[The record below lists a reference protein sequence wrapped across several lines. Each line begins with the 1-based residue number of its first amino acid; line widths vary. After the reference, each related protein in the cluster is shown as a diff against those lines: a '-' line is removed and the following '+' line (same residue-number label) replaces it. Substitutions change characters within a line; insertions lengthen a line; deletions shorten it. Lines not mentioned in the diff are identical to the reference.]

1 MLPEWLLKFSSE
13 YKIVI
18 IINKLSDHN
27 MPRIFSFKDNR
38 KSSNN
43 PSERGRLDSSE
54 EVSSSGTNYKQKK
67 KESLTID
74 LSTRTML
81 FILAILGFIFFSTE
95 LISVI
100 VFVFFGFVLMASIRP
115 IVNWLKKKGLSKGLA
130 ITLPYVLLFVG
141 ILGVVILI
149 SVPLVNQMTELAKAL
164 PEWVEGALASL
175 ENFSIGGYSVNVE
188 SVTPYI
194 TEFIKGFP
202 TADNVKNVATFLSD
216 FFGFGAFLVSSI
228 IFSVYLVSEHDT
240 LADIAFIRIVSTEK
254 RDRVKQLVSD
264 VEGKLG
270 SWVLGQG
277 VVSTSVMLFT
287 LVLLSIL
294 EVPFALPLAIF
305 TGFIN
310 VIPNLGS
317 TISGI
322 LMAIV
327 TLIAVNPVSAL
338 IVGGSFVI
346 YQLIENSLIV
356 PKVMGNAVG
365 LKPIFVM
372 LGVIIFITFFGLIG
386 GFVAVPLMVI
396 AKILYE
402 FYIDLQKL
410 EAKGIV

>member
-1 MLPEWLLKFSSE
+1 
-13 YKIVI
+13 
-18 IINKLSDHN
+18 

-38 KSSNN
+38 RSSRKDSEREAFDN
-43 PSERGRLDSSE
+43 PSESN
-54 EVSSSGTNYKQKK
+54 SSGTNYKQKR
-67 KESLTID
+67 KENLTID
-74 LSTRTML
+74 LSTRTMF
-81 FILAILGFIFFSTE
+81 FILAILGFIFFARE

-100 VFVFFGFVLMASIRP
+100 VFVFFGFVLMASVRP
-115 IVNWLKKKGLSKGLA
+115 VVNWLKKKGFSKGLA
-130 ITLPYVLLFVG
+130 ITLPYLGLLIGLMG
-141 ILGVVILI
+141 IIVLI
-149 SVPLVNQMTELAKAL
+149 SVPLVNQMTELARTL
-164 PEWVEGALASL
+164 PEWVESALVSI
-175 ENFSIGGYSVNVE
+175 EDFSIGGYSVDVDTI
-188 SVTPYI
+188 STYI
-194 TEFIKGFP
+194 TDFIKGFP

-216 FFGFGAFLVSSI
+216 FFGFGAFLITSI
-228 IFSVYLVSEHDT
+228 IFSIYLVSEHDT

-287 LVLLSIL
+287 WVLLSVL

-317 TISGI
+317 TISGTI
-322 LMAIV
+322 MALI
-327 TLIAVNPVSAL
+327 TLITVNPISAV

-372 LGVIIFITFFGLIG
+372 LGVIVFITFFGVIG

>member
-1 MLPEWLLKFSSE
+1 
-13 YKIVI
+13 
-18 IINKLSDHN
+18 

-38 KSSNN
+38 ESSNN
-43 PSERGRLDSSE
+43 SSERERLDSSE

-81 FILAILGFIFFSTE
+81 FILVILGFIFFSTE

-115 IVNWLKKKGLSKGLA
+115 IVNWLKERGLSKGLA
-130 ITLPYVLLFVG
+130 ITLPYVLLLVG
-141 ILGVVILI
+141 ILGVIILI

-188 SVTPYI
+188 SISPYI

-216 FFGFGAFLVSSI
+216 FFGFGAFLVTSI

-372 LGVIIFITFFGLIG
+372 LGVIVFITFFGLIG

>member
-1 MLPEWLLKFSSE
+1 
-13 YKIVI
+13 
-18 IINKLSDHN
+18 

>member
-1 MLPEWLLKFSSE
+1 
-13 YKIVI
+13 
-18 IINKLSDHN
+18 

-38 KSSNN
+38 ESSNN
-43 PSERGRLDSSE
+43 SSERERLDSSE

-115 IVNWLKKKGLSKGLA
+115 IVNWLKERGLSKGLA
-130 ITLPYVLLFVG
+130 ITLPYVLLLVG
-141 ILGVVILI
+141 ILGVIILI

-188 SVTPYI
+188 SISPYI

-216 FFGFGAFLVSSI
+216 FFGFGAFLVTSI

>member
-1 MLPEWLLKFSSE
+1 
-13 YKIVI
+13 
-18 IINKLSDHN
+18 

-38 KSSNN
+38 KTSDTS
-43 PSERGRLDSSE
+43 PSRERIDTSKGE
-54 EVSSSGTNYKQKK
+54 NTSGTNYKKK
-67 KESLTID
+67 NKENLTID
-74 LSTRTML
+74 LSTRTMF
-81 FILAILGFIFFSTE
+81 FILAILGFIFFSAE

-100 VFVFFGFVLMASIRP
+100 VFIFFGFVLMASMRP
-115 IVNWLKKKGLSKGLA
+115 IVNWLKKKGFSKGFA
-130 ITLPYVLLFVG
+130 ITLPYFFLLVI
-141 ILGVVILI
+141 ILGVVVLI
-149 SVPLVNQMTELAKAL
+149 AVPLVNQMTELAKVLPQWLESAL
-164 PEWVEGALASL
+164 TFL
-175 ENFSIGGYSVNVE
+175 EDFSIGGYSVDVG
-188 SVTPYI
+188 SISSYI
-194 TEFIKGFP
+194 TEIIKGFP

-216 FFGFGAFLVSSI
+216 FFGFGAFLVTSV
-228 IFSVYLVSEHDT
+228 IFSIYLVSEHDT
-240 LADIAFIRIVSTEK
+240 LAEIAFIRIVSTEK

-287 LVLLSIL
+287 WVLLSIL

-317 TISGI
+317 TISGT
-322 LMAIV
+322 LMALI
-327 TLIAVNPVSAL
+327 TLITVNPVSAL
-338 IVGGSFVI
+338 IVGGAFVI
-346 YQLIENSLIV
+346 YQLVENSLIV

-372 LGVIIFITFFGLIG
+372 LGVIVFLTFFGLIG

>member
-1 MLPEWLLKFSSE
+1 
-13 YKIVI
+13 
-18 IINKLSDHN
+18 

-38 KSSNN
+38 KTSDTS
-43 PSERGRLDSSE
+43 PSRERIDTSKGE
-54 EVSSSGTNYKQKK
+54 NTSGTNYKQKN
-67 KESLTID
+67 KENLTID
-74 LSTRTML
+74 LSTRTMF
-81 FILAILGFIFFSTE
+81 FILAILGFIFFSAE

-100 VFVFFGFVLMASIRP
+100 VFVFFGFVLMASMRP
-115 IVNWLKKKGLSKGLA
+115 IVNWLKKKGFSKGLA
-130 ITLPYVLLFVG
+130 ITLPYVFLFVG
-141 ILGVVILI
+141 ILGVIVLI
-149 SVPLVNQMTELAKAL
+149 SVPLVNQMTELAKTL
-164 PEWVEGALASL
+164 PEWVERALVSL
-175 ENFSIGGYSVNVE
+175 EDFSIGGYSVDVD
-188 SVTPYI
+188 SISTYI

-216 FFGFGAFLVSSI
+216 FFGFGAFLITSV
-228 IFSVYLVSEHDT
+228 IFSIYLVSEHDT

-287 LVLLSIL
+287 WVLLSIL

-317 TISGI
+317 TISGT
-322 LMAIV
+322 LMALV
-327 TLIAVNPVSAL
+327 TLITVNPVSAL
-338 IVGGSFVI
+338 IVGGAFVI
-346 YQLIENSLIV
+346 YQLVENSLIV

-372 LGVIIFITFFGLIG
+372 LGVIVFLTFFGLIG

>member
-1 MLPEWLLKFSSE
+1 
-13 YKIVI
+13 
-18 IINKLSDHN
+18 

-38 KSSNN
+38 KTSDTS
-43 PSERGRLDSSE
+43 PSRERIDTSKGE
-54 EVSSSGTNYKQKK
+54 NISGTNYKQKN
-67 KESLTID
+67 KENLTID
-74 LSTRTML
+74 LSTRTMF
-81 FILAILGFIFFSTE
+81 FILAILGFIFFSAE

-100 VFVFFGFVLMASIRP
+100 VFIFFGFVLMASMRP
-115 IVNWLKKKGLSKGLA
+115 IVNWLKKKGFSKGFA
-130 ITLPYVLLFVG
+130 ITLPYFFLLVI
-141 ILGVVILI
+141 ILGVVVLI
-149 SVPLVNQMTELAKAL
+149 AVPLVNQMTELAKVLPQWLESAL
-164 PEWVEGALASL
+164 TFL
-175 ENFSIGGYSVNVE
+175 EDFSIGGYSVDVG
-188 SVTPYI
+188 SISSYI
-194 TEFIKGFP
+194 TEIIKGFP

-216 FFGFGAFLVSSI
+216 FFGFGAFLVTSV
-228 IFSVYLVSEHDT
+228 IFSIYLVSEHDT
-240 LADIAFIRIVSTEK
+240 LAEIAFIRIVSTEK

-264 VEGKLG
+264 VEEKLG

-287 LVLLSIL
+287 WVLLSIL

-317 TISGI
+317 TISGT
-322 LMAIV
+322 LMALI
-327 TLIAVNPVSAL
+327 TLITVNPVSAL
-338 IVGGSFVI
+338 IVGGAFVI
-346 YQLIENSLIV
+346 YQLVENSLIV

-372 LGVIIFITFFGLIG
+372 LGVIVFLTFFGLIG

>member
-1 MLPEWLLKFSSE
+1 
-13 YKIVI
+13 
-18 IINKLSDHN
+18 

-38 KSSNN
+38 KTSDTS
-43 PSERGRLDSSE
+43 PSRERIDTSKGE
-54 EVSSSGTNYKQKK
+54 NISGTNYKQKN
-67 KESLTID
+67 KENLTID
-74 LSTRTML
+74 LSTRTMF
-81 FILAILGFIFFSTE
+81 FILAILGFIFFSAE

-100 VFVFFGFVLMASIRP
+100 VFIFFGFVLMASMRP
-115 IVNWLKKKGLSKGLA
+115 IVNWLKKKGFSKGFA
-130 ITLPYVLLFVG
+130 ITLPYFFLLVI
-141 ILGVVILI
+141 ILGVVVLI
-149 SVPLVNQMTELAKAL
+149 AVPLVNQMTELAKVLPQWLESAL
-164 PEWVEGALASL
+164 TFL
-175 ENFSIGGYSVNVE
+175 EDFSIGGYSVDVG
-188 SVTPYI
+188 SISSYI
-194 TEFIKGFP
+194 TEIIKGFP

-216 FFGFGAFLVSSI
+216 FFGFGAFLVTSV
-228 IFSVYLVSEHDT
+228 IFSIYLVSEHDT
-240 LADIAFIRIVSTEK
+240 LAEIAFIRIVSTEK

-264 VEGKLG
+264 VEEKLG

-287 LVLLSIL
+287 WVLLSIL

-317 TISGI
+317 TISGTF
-322 LMAIV
+322 MALI
-327 TLIAVNPVSAL
+327 TLITVNPISAL
-338 IVGGSFVI
+338 IVGGAFVI
-346 YQLIENSLIV
+346 YQLVENSLIV

-372 LGVIIFITFFGLIG
+372 LGVIVFLTFFGLIG

>member
-1 MLPEWLLKFSSE
+1 
-13 YKIVI
+13 
-18 IINKLSDHN
+18 

-43 PSERGRLDSSE
+43 SSERGRLDSSKE
-54 EVSSSGTNYKQKK
+54 ASSFGTNYKQKK

-81 FILAILGFIFFSTE
+81 FILAILGFIFFAKE

-141 ILGVVILI
+141 ILGVIILI
-149 SVPLVNQMTELAKAL
+149 SVPLVNQMTELARTL

-175 ENFSIGGYSVNVE
+175 ENFSIGRYSVNVE
-188 SVTPYI
+188 SISPYI

-216 FFGFGAFLVSSI
+216 FFGFGAFLVTSI

-287 LVLLSIL
+287 WVLLSIL
-294 EVPFALPLAIF
+294 RVPFALPLAIF

-322 LMAIV
+322 FMAIV

-372 LGVIIFITFFGLIG
+372 LGVIVFLTFFGLIG

>member
-1 MLPEWLLKFSSE
+1 
-13 YKIVI
+13 
-18 IINKLSDHN
+18 

-38 KSSNN
+38 KTSDTS
-43 PSERGRLDSSE
+43 PSRERIDTSKGE
-54 EVSSSGTNYKQKK
+54 NTSGTNYKKK
-67 KESLTID
+67 NKENLTID
-74 LSTRTML
+74 LSTRTMF
-81 FILAILGFIFFSTE
+81 FILAILGFIFFSAE

-100 VFVFFGFVLMASIRP
+100 VFVFFGFVLMASMRP
-115 IVNWLKKKGLSKGLA
+115 IVNWLKKKGFSKGLA
-130 ITLPYVLLFVG
+130 ITLPYVFLFVG
-141 ILGVVILI
+141 ILGVIVLI
-149 SVPLVNQMTELAKAL
+149 SVPLVNQMTELAKTL
-164 PEWVEGALASL
+164 PEWVERALVSL
-175 ENFSIGGYSVNVE
+175 EDFSIGGYSVDVD
-188 SVTPYI
+188 SISTYI

-216 FFGFGAFLVSSI
+216 FFGFGAFLITSV
-228 IFSVYLVSEHDT
+228 IFSIYLVSEHDT

-287 LVLLSIL
+287 WVLLSIL

-317 TISGI
+317 TISGT
-322 LMAIV
+322 LMALI
-327 TLIAVNPVSAL
+327 TLITVNPVSAL
-338 IVGGSFVI
+338 IVGGAFVI
-346 YQLIENSLIV
+346 YQLVENSLIV

-372 LGVIIFITFFGLIG
+372 LGVIVFLTFFGLIG

>member
-1 MLPEWLLKFSSE
+1 
-13 YKIVI
+13 
-18 IINKLSDHN
+18 

-38 KSSNN
+38 KTSDTS
-43 PSERGRLDSSE
+43 PSRERIDTSKGE
-54 EVSSSGTNYKQKK
+54 NISGTNYKQKN
-67 KESLTID
+67 KENLTID
-74 LSTRTML
+74 LSTRTMF
-81 FILAILGFIFFSTE
+81 FILAILGFIFFSAE

-100 VFVFFGFVLMASIRP
+100 VFVFFGFVLMASMRP

-130 ITLPYVLLFVG
+130 ITLPYVFLFVG
-141 ILGVVILI
+141 ILGVIVLI
-149 SVPLVNQMTELAKAL
+149 SVPLVNQMTELAKTL
-164 PEWVEGALASL
+164 PEWVERALVSL
-175 ENFSIGGYSVNVE
+175 EDFSIGGYSVDVD
-188 SVTPYI
+188 SISTYI

-216 FFGFGAFLVSSI
+216 FFGFGAFLITSV
-228 IFSVYLVSEHDT
+228 IFSIYLVSEHDT

-287 LVLLSIL
+287 WVLLSIL

-317 TISGI
+317 TISGT
-322 LMAIV
+322 LMALV
-327 TLIAVNPVSAL
+327 TLITVNPVSAL
-338 IVGGSFVI
+338 IVGGAFVI
-346 YQLIENSLIV
+346 YQLVENSLIV

-372 LGVIIFITFFGLIG
+372 LGVIVFLTFFGLIG

>member
-1 MLPEWLLKFSSE
+1 
-13 YKIVI
+13 
-18 IINKLSDHN
+18 

-38 KSSNN
+38 KTSDTS
-43 PSERGRLDSSE
+43 PSRERIDTSKGE
-54 EVSSSGTNYKQKK
+54 NTSGTNYKQKN
-67 KESLTID
+67 KENLTID
-74 LSTRTML
+74 LSTRTMF
-81 FILAILGFIFFSTE
+81 FILAILGFIFFSAE

-100 VFVFFGFVLMASIRP
+100 VFVFFGFVLMASMRP
-115 IVNWLKKKGLSKGLA
+115 IVNWLKKKGFSKGLA
-130 ITLPYVLLFVG
+130 ITLPYVFLFIG
-141 ILGVVILI
+141 ILGVIVLI
-149 SVPLVNQMTELAKAL
+149 SVPLVNQMTELAKTL
-164 PEWVEGALASL
+164 PEWVERALVSL
-175 ENFSIGGYSVNVE
+175 EDFSIGGYSVDVD
-188 SVTPYI
+188 SISTYI

-216 FFGFGAFLVSSI
+216 FFGFGAFLITSV
-228 IFSVYLVSEHDT
+228 IFSIYLVSEHDT

-264 VEGKLG
+264 VEEKLG

-287 LVLLSIL
+287 WVLLSIL

-317 TISGI
+317 TISGTF
-322 LMAIV
+322 MALI
-327 TLIAVNPVSAL
+327 TLITVNPVSAL
-338 IVGGSFVI
+338 IVGGAFVI
-346 YQLIENSLIV
+346 YQLVENSLIV

-372 LGVIIFITFFGLIG
+372 LGVIVFLTFFGLIG

>member
-1 MLPEWLLKFSSE
+1 
-13 YKIVI
+13 
-18 IINKLSDHN
+18 

-38 KSSNN
+38 KTSDTS
-43 PSERGRLDSSE
+43 PSRERIDTSKGE
-54 EVSSSGTNYKQKK
+54 NTSGTNYKQKN
-67 KESLTID
+67 KENLTID
-74 LSTRTML
+74 LSTRTMF
-81 FILAILGFIFFSTE
+81 FILAILGFIFFSAE

-100 VFVFFGFVLMASIRP
+100 VFVFFGFVLMASMRP
-115 IVNWLKKKGLSKGLA
+115 IVNWLKKKGFSKGLA
-130 ITLPYVLLFVG
+130 ITLPYVFLFVG
-141 ILGVVILI
+141 ILGVIVLI
-149 SVPLVNQMTELAKAL
+149 SVPLVNQMTELAKTL
-164 PEWVEGALASL
+164 PEWVERALVSL
-175 ENFSIGGYSVNVE
+175 EDFSIGGYSVDVD
-188 SVTPYI
+188 SISTYI

-216 FFGFGAFLVSSI
+216 FFGFGAFLITSV
-228 IFSVYLVSEHDT
+228 IFSIYLVSEHDT

-287 LVLLSIL
+287 WVLLSIL

-317 TISGI
+317 TISGT
-322 LMAIV
+322 LMALI
-327 TLIAVNPVSAL
+327 TLITVNPVSAL
-338 IVGGSFVI
+338 IVGGAFVI
-346 YQLIENSLIV
+346 YQLVENSLIV

-372 LGVIIFITFFGLIG
+372 LGVIVFLTFFGLIG

>member
-1 MLPEWLLKFSSE
+1 
-13 YKIVI
+13 
-18 IINKLSDHN
+18 

-38 KSSNN
+38 RSSRKDSEREAFDN
-43 PSERGRLDSSE
+43 PSESN
-54 EVSSSGTNYKQKK
+54 SSGTNYKQKR
-67 KESLTID
+67 KENLTID
-74 LSTRTML
+74 LSTRTMF
-81 FILAILGFIFFSTE
+81 FILAILGFIFFARE

-100 VFVFFGFVLMASIRP
+100 VFVFFGFVLMASARP
-115 IVNWLKKKGLSKGLA
+115 VVNWLKKKGFSKGLA
-130 ITLPYVLLFVG
+130 ITLPYLGLLIGLMG
-141 ILGVVILI
+141 IIVLI
-149 SVPLVNQMTELAKAL
+149 SVPLVNQMTELARTL
-164 PEWVEGALASL
+164 PEWVESALVSI
-175 ENFSIGGYSVNVE
+175 EDFSIGGYSVDVDTI
-188 SVTPYI
+188 STYI
-194 TEFIKGFP
+194 TDFIKGFP

-216 FFGFGAFLVSSI
+216 FFGFGAFLITSI
-228 IFSVYLVSEHDT
+228 IFSIYLVSEHDT

-287 LVLLSIL
+287 WVLLSVL

-317 TISGI
+317 TISGTI
-322 LMAIV
+322 MALI
-327 TLIAVNPVSAL
+327 TLITVNPISAV

-372 LGVIIFITFFGLIG
+372 LGVIVFITFFGVIG

>member
-1 MLPEWLLKFSSE
+1 LLKFSSE

-18 IINKLSDHN
+18 IINKLSYLT

-38 KSSNN
+38 KSSN
-43 PSERGRLDSSE
+43 SSSNREVADISRE
-54 EVSSSGTNYKQKK
+54 ENTSGTNYKHKK
-67 KESLTID
+67 KEKLTID
-74 LSTRTML
+74 LSTRTMF
-81 FILAILGFIFFSTE
+81 FILAILGFIFFSAE

-100 VFVFFGFVLMASIRP
+100 VFVFFGFVLMASVRP
-115 IVNWLKKKGLSKGLA
+115 IVNWLKKRGFSKGLA
-130 ITLPYVLLFVG
+130 ITLPYLFLFVG
-141 ILGVVILI
+141 LLGIIVLI
-149 SVPLVNQMTELAKAL
+149 SVPLVNQMTELARTL
-164 PEWVEGALASL
+164 PEWVESALVSL
-175 ENFSIGGYSVNVE
+175 EDFSIGGYSVDVE
-188 SVTPYI
+188 SISTYI

-216 FFGFGAFLVSSI
+216 FFGFGAFLITSV
-228 IFSVYLVSEHDT
+228 IFSIYLVSEHDT

-254 RDRVKQLVSD
+254 RDRVKQLVTD

-287 LVLLSIL
+287 WVLLSIL

-317 TISGI
+317 TISGT
-322 LMAIV
+322 LMALI
-327 TLIAVNPVSAL
+327 TLITVNPVSAL

-372 LGVIIFITFFGLIG
+372 LGVIVFLTFFGLIG
-386 GFVAVPLMVI
+386 GFVAIPLMVI

>member
-1 MLPEWLLKFSSE
+1 
-13 YKIVI
+13 
-18 IINKLSDHN
+18 

-38 KSSNN
+38 KTSDTS
-43 PSERGRLDSSE
+43 PSRERIDTSKGE
-54 EVSSSGTNYKQKK
+54 NTSGTNYKQKN
-67 KESLTID
+67 KENLTID
-74 LSTRTML
+74 LSTRTMF
-81 FILAILGFIFFSTE
+81 FILAILGFIFFSAE

-100 VFVFFGFVLMASIRP
+100 VFVFFGFVLMASMRP
-115 IVNWLKKKGLSKGLA
+115 IVNWLKKKGFSKGFA
-130 ITLPYVLLFVG
+130 ITLPYFFLLVI
-141 ILGVVILI
+141 ILGVVVLI
-149 SVPLVNQMTELAKAL
+149 AVPLVNQMTELAKVLPQWLESAL
-164 PEWVEGALASL
+164 TFL
-175 ENFSIGGYSVNVE
+175 EDFSIGGYSVDVG
-188 SVTPYI
+188 SISSYI
-194 TEFIKGFP
+194 TEIIKGFP

-216 FFGFGAFLVSSI
+216 FFGFGAFLVTSV
-228 IFSVYLVSEHDT
+228 IFSIYLVSEHDT
-240 LADIAFIRIVSTEK
+240 LAEIAFIRIVSTEK

-264 VEGKLG
+264 VEEKLG

-287 LVLLSIL
+287 WVLLSIL

-317 TISGI
+317 TISGTF
-322 LMAIV
+322 MALI
-327 TLIAVNPVSAL
+327 TLITVNPISAL
-338 IVGGSFVI
+338 IVGGAFVI
-346 YQLIENSLIV
+346 YQLVENSLIV

-372 LGVIIFITFFGLIG
+372 LGVIVFLTFFGLIG

>member
-1 MLPEWLLKFSSE
+1 
-13 YKIVI
+13 
-18 IINKLSDHN
+18 

-38 KSSNN
+38 KTSDTS
-43 PSERGRLDSSE
+43 PSRERIDTSKGE
-54 EVSSSGTNYKQKK
+54 NTSGTNYKQKN
-67 KESLTID
+67 KENLTID
-74 LSTRTML
+74 LSTRTMF
-81 FILAILGFIFFSTE
+81 FILAILGFIFFSAE

-100 VFVFFGFVLMASIRP
+100 VFVFFGFVLMASMRP
-115 IVNWLKKKGLSKGLA
+115 IVNWLKKKGFSKGLA
-130 ITLPYVLLFVG
+130 ITLPYVFLFVG
-141 ILGVVILI
+141 ILGVIVLI
-149 SVPLVNQMTELAKAL
+149 SVPLVNQMTELAKTL
-164 PEWVEGALASL
+164 PEWVERALVSL
-175 ENFSIGGYSVNVE
+175 EDFSIGGYSVDVD
-188 SVTPYI
+188 SISTYI

-216 FFGFGAFLVSSI
+216 FFGFGAFLITSV
-228 IFSVYLVSEHDT
+228 IFSIYLVSEHDT

-287 LVLLSIL
+287 WVLLSIL

-317 TISGI
+317 TISGT
-322 LMAIV
+322 LMALI
-327 TLIAVNPVSAL
+327 TLITVNPVSAL
-338 IVGGSFVI
+338 IVGGAFVI
-346 YQLIENSLIV
+346 YQLVENSLIV

-365 LKPIFVM
+365 LKQIFVM
-372 LGVIIFITFFGLIG
+372 LGVIVFLTFFGLIG

-410 EAKGIV
+410 EA

>member
-1 MLPEWLLKFSSE
+1 
-13 YKIVI
+13 
-18 IINKLSDHN
+18 

-38 KSSNN
+38 KTSDTS
-43 PSERGRLDSSE
+43 PSRERIDTSKGE
-54 EVSSSGTNYKQKK
+54 NISGTNYKQKN
-67 KESLTID
+67 KENLTID
-74 LSTRTML
+74 LSTRTMF
-81 FILAILGFIFFSTE
+81 FILAILGFIFFSAE

-100 VFVFFGFVLMASIRP
+100 VFVFFGFVLMASMRP
-115 IVNWLKKKGLSKGLA
+115 IVNWLKKKGFSKGLA
-130 ITLPYVLLFVG
+130 ITLPYVFLFVG
-141 ILGVVILI
+141 ILGVIVLI
-149 SVPLVNQMTELAKAL
+149 SVPLVNQMTELAKTL
-164 PEWVEGALASL
+164 PEWVERALVSL
-175 ENFSIGGYSVNVE
+175 EDFSIGGYSVDVD
-188 SVTPYI
+188 SISTYI

-216 FFGFGAFLVSSI
+216 FFGFGAFLITSV
-228 IFSVYLVSEHDT
+228 IFSIYLVSEHDT

-287 LVLLSIL
+287 WVLLSIL

-317 TISGI
+317 TISGT
-322 LMAIV
+322 LMALV
-327 TLIAVNPVSAL
+327 TLITVNPVSAL
-338 IVGGSFVI
+338 IVGGAFVI
-346 YQLIENSLIV
+346 YQLVENSLIV

-372 LGVIIFITFFGLIG
+372 LGVIVFLTFFGLIG